1 MHVFQV
7 LDLCHMC
14 CFKSLNKCKCK
25 LFNGILGWQHDY
37 IHCKLQCK
45 HVVTMSTIF
54 PLCFGCR
61 QKIYFIW
68 SRPKISPLQRWPYNP
83 RRPSTCVRCGLS
95 NLLWQF
101 NLVGI
106 GGLPMDF
113 NFHPLVFKK
122 TMCDWTK
129 SHPNGVNTTGLGFRF
144 FCFIIFNSCQLFA
157 CLRWELF
164 HCCCK
169 ECMGGQPCLFVCYG
183 K

>member
-25 LFNGILGWQHDY
+25 FFNGILGWQHDY

-45 HVVTMSTIF
+45 HMWWRCQQYF

-61 QKIYFIW
+61 HKIYFIW
-68 SRPKISPLQRWPYNP
+68 SRLKISPLQRWPSNP
-83 RRPSTCVRCGLS
+83 CHPSTCVRSGLS
-95 NLLWQF
+95 NLLQQF

-113 NFHPLVFKK
+113 NFHPLVFRK
-122 TMCDWTK
+122 TMCDWIE
-129 SHPNGVNTTGLGFRF
+129 SHPNGVNTTGLGFHF
-144 FCFIIFNSCQLFA
+144 FLFYCFQ
-157 CLRWELF
+157 
-164 HCCCK
+164 
-169 ECMGGQPCLFVCYG
+169 
-183 K
+183 